1 MSIKKKCQQIKNEN
15 ISFPL
20 IVKLFS
26 LLIIFFQRPDLKVVL
41 MSATLNADR
50 FSEYFG
56 GIPRIEIPGFTY
68 PVEEIYLE
76 NILTKM
82 KFQFPISRKKLD
94 PVFSNYVI
102 PYINNLEKSNEFP
115 RAVTNILRNPESES
129 LNVQFIAQVI
139 EFICNTEPEGAILV
153 FVPGLAQIQD
163 LNKLLNS
170 KTYGSRKYCNYVRSG
185 NGK

>member
-1 MSIKKKCQQIKNEN
+1 
-15 ISFPL
+15 
-20 IVKLFS
+20 
-26 LLIIFFQRPDLKVVL
+26 